1 MIHYERYH
9 YSARNGYIVLVDLVF
24 HVKKNM
30 LVGVFLD
37 VYNAFLFSSLPLLEL
52 WPLVIWLRAPLV
64 LKEW

>member
-1 MIHYERYH
+1 MNSCMVKQEMV
-9 YSARNGYIVLVDLVF
+9 IVSVLNYLVF

-37 VYNAFLFSSLPLLEL
+37 LFFLSSLPSLEL